1 MTKRVVTLAL
11 LASLALAA
19 CGGDSTSE
27 PKVKNGKPT
36 AASPAP
42 RTKNAALP
50 TTTVRSVTTLAPRS
64 IPTTGP
70 RATATTQPKT
80 ATTAPTRTT
89 LPVAT
94 TRPTAAPTT
103 LAPSAAPTTAIP
115 VAPTTVAPTTVAATA
130 PTVAAN
136 SCTAQGPCKVGQTG
150 PAGGIVFYAATTPQP
165 WGQYMEVRPEAFEQI
180 IADTCNLSAYDS
192 YATGKLGDGLT
203 QTNAV
208 IAACA
213 KDGKPAAAGSY
224 ARVDAYKQNGFD
236 DWFIPSKDELQQLV
250 NSNVV
255 TFATDKD
262 LTSGTWAMK
271 PADAANRGFDVVWG
285 VKKEII
291 AGTSANSRGGTV
303 RNVEIMSDGSQSYG
317 NPNNRWGWIYIAR
330 AFGPKA

>member
-1 MTKRVVTLAL
+1 MTKRVLVITILAGL
-11 LASLALAA
+11 SLAA
-19 CGGDSTSE
+19 CGGGSDSSE
-27 PKVKNGKPT
+27 ARVKNGKPT
-36 AASPAP
+36 VGSPAP

-50 TTTVRSVTTLAPRS
+50 ARTTLPPRPAPTTV
-64 IPTTGP
+64 P

-80 ATTAPTRTT
+80 TTTQAKPPTT
-89 LPVAT
+89 LAPVAVPT
-94 TRPTAAPTT
+94 TAAPTT
-103 LAPSAAPTTAIP
+103 AP
-115 VAPTTVAPTTVAATA
+115 
-130 PTVAAN
+130 N

-150 PAGGIVFYAATTPQP
+150 PAGGIVFYTATAPQK

-180 IADTCNLSAYDS
+180 IADTCNLSAYDT

-213 KDGKPAAAGSY
+213 KDGKPTAAGSY

-250 NSNVV
+250 NSKVV

-271 PADAANRGFDVVWG
+271 PKDATNRGFDVVWG
-285 VKKEII
+285 VKKEVI
-291 AGTSANSRGGTV
+291 AGTAPSSRGGTV

-317 NPNNRWGWIYIAR
+317 NANNRWGWIYIAR

>member
-1 MTKRVVTLAL
+1 MTKRVLAITI
-11 LASLALAA
+11 LAGLSLAA
-19 CGGDSTSE
+19 CGGGSDSSE
-27 PKVKNGKPT
+27 ARVKNGKPT
-36 AASPAP
+36 VGSPVP

-50 TTTVRSVTTLAPRS
+50 ARTTLPPRPAPTTV
-64 IPTTGP
+64 P

-80 ATTAPTRTT
+80 TTTQAKPPTT
-89 LPVAT
+89 P
-94 TRPTAAPTT
+94 AAPTT
-103 LAPSAAPTTAIP
+103 LAPVAVPTTAAPTTAP
-115 VAPTTVAPTTVAATA
+115 
-130 PTVAAN
+130 N

-150 PAGGIVFYAATTPQP
+150 PAGGIVFYAATAPQK

-180 IADTCNLSAYDS
+180 IADTCNLSAYDT

-213 KDGKPAAAGSY
+213 KDGKPTAAGSY

-250 NSNVV
+250 NSKVV
-255 TFATDKD
+255 NFATDKD

-271 PADAANRGFDVVWG
+271 PNDATNRGFDVVWG
-285 VKKEII
+285 VKKEVI
-291 AGTSANSRGGTV
+291 AGTASSSRGGTV

-317 NPNNRWGWIYIAR
+317 NANNRWGWIYIAR

>member
-1 MTKRVVTLAL
+1 MTKRVLAITL
-11 LASLALAA
+11 LATIGLAA
-19 CGGDSTSE
+19 CGGGNSDSAD
-27 PKVKNGKPT
+27 T
-36 AASPAP
+36 AAAT

-50 TTTVRSVTTLAPRS
+50 PTTVRSVTTPAPRPL
-64 IPTTGP
+64 PTTVP
-70 RATATTQPKT
+70 RATTTTQAK
-80 ATTAPTRTT
+80 TAPT
-89 LPVAT
+89 PPPSVA
-94 TRPTAAPTT
+94 AGPTT
-103 LAPSAAPTTAIP
+103 LAPVATPTTAAPT
-115 VAPTTVAPTTVAATA
+115 AAT
-130 PTVAAN
+130 N

-150 PAGGIVFYAATTPQP
+150 PAGGIVFYAATTPQS

-180 IADTCNLSAYDS
+180 DPDRCNLSAYDT
-192 YATGKLGDGLT
+192 YATGKIGDGLT

-250 NSNVV
+250 NSKVV

-271 PADAANRGFDVVWG
+271 PADATNRGFDVVWG
-285 VKKEII
+285 VKKEVI
-291 AGTSANSRGGTV
+291 AGTAPSSRGGTV

-317 NPNNRWGWIYIAR
+317 NANNRWGWIYIAR

>member
-1 MTKRVVTLAL
+1 MTKRVLAITL
-11 LASLALAA
+11 LAGLSLAA
-19 CGGDSTSE
+19 CGGGSSDSADT
-27 PKVKNGKPT
+27 T
-36 AASPAP
+36 AAT

-50 TTTVRSVTTLAPRS
+50 ARTTLPPRPAPTTV
-64 IPTTGP
+64 P

-80 ATTAPTRTT
+80 TTTQAKPPTTPAAATTLA
-89 LPVAT
+89 PVAIPT
-94 TRPTAAPTT
+94 TAAPT
-103 LAPSAAPTTAIP
+103 APT
-115 VAPTTVAPTTVAATA
+115 
-130 PTVAAN
+130 N

-150 PAGGIVFYAATTPQP
+150 PAGGIVFYAATAPQP

-180 IADTCNLSAYDS
+180 VADTCNLSAYDT
-192 YATGKLGDGLT
+192 YATGKLGHGLT

-250 NSNVV
+250 NSKVV
-255 TFATDKD
+255 NFATDKD

-285 VKKEII
+285 VKKEVI
-291 AGTSANSRGGTV
+291 AGTAPSSRGGTV

-330 AFGPKA
+330 AFGTKA

>member
-1 MTKRVVTLAL
+1 MTKRALAITI
-11 LASLALAA
+11 LAGLSLAA
-19 CGGDSTSE
+19 CGGGSDSSE
-27 PKVKNGKPT
+27 ARVKNGKPT
-36 AASPAP
+36 VGSPAP

-50 TTTVRSVTTLAPRS
+50 ARTTLPPRPAPTTV
-64 IPTTGP
+64 P

-80 ATTAPTRTT
+80 TTTQAKPPTT
-89 LPVAT
+89 LAPVAVPT
-94 TRPTAAPTT
+94 TAAPTT
-103 LAPSAAPTTAIP
+103 AP
-115 VAPTTVAPTTVAATA
+115 
-130 PTVAAN
+130 N

-150 PAGGIVFYAATTPQP
+150 PAGGIVFYTATAPQK

-180 IADTCNLSAYDS
+180 IADTCNLSAYDT

-213 KDGKPAAAGSY
+213 KDGKPTAAGSY

-250 NSNVV
+250 NSKVV
-255 TFATDKD
+255 NFATDKD

-271 PADAANRGFDVVWG
+271 PNDATNRGFDVVWG
-285 VKKEII
+285 VKKEVI
-291 AGTSANSRGGTV
+291 AGTASSSRGGTV

-317 NPNNRWGWIYIAR
+317 NANNRWGWIYIAR

>member
-1 MTKRVVTLAL
+1 MTKRALSIAL
-11 LASLALAA
+11 LATIGLAA
-19 CGGDSTSE
+19 CGGGNSDSADT
-27 PKVKNGKPT
+27 T
-36 AASPAP
+36 AAT

-50 TTTVRSVTTLAPRS
+50 TTTVRPVTTPAPRPL
-64 IPTTGP
+64 PTTVP
-70 RATATTQPKT
+70 RATTTTQAK
-80 ATTAPTRTT
+80 TAPT
-89 LPVAT
+89 PPPSVA
-94 TRPTAAPTT
+94 AGPTT
-103 LAPSAAPTTAIP
+103 LAPVATPTTAAPT
-115 VAPTTVAPTTVAATA
+115 AAT
-130 PTVAAN
+130 N

-180 IADTCNLSAYDS
+180 DPDRCNLSAYDT
-192 YATGKLGDGLT
+192 YATGKIGDGLT

-250 NSNVV
+250 NSKVV

-285 VKKEII
+285 VKKEVI
-291 AGTSANSRGGTV
+291 AGTAPSSRGGTV

-317 NPNNRWGWIYIAR
+317 NANNRWGWIYIAR

>member
-1 MTKRVVTLAL
+1 MTKRAVAITL
-11 LASLALAA
+11 LATLALAA
-19 CGGDSTSE
+19 CGGSSDSADT
-27 PKVKNGKPT
+27 T
-36 AASPAP
+36 AAT

-50 TTTVRSVTTLAPRS
+50 ARTTLPPRPAPTTT
-64 IPTTGP
+64 P
-70 RATATTQPKT
+70 RATATTRPKT
-80 ATTAPTRTT
+80 TTTQTKSTTQAT
-89 LPVAT
+89 
-94 TRPTAAPTT
+94 PTT
-103 LAPSAAPTTAIP
+103 LAPIATPTTPAPT
-115 VAPTTVAPTTVAATA
+115 AAT
-130 PTVAAN
+130 N

-150 PAGGIVFYAATTPQP
+150 PAGGIVFYAATTPQK

-180 IADTCNLSAYDS
+180 VADTCNLGAYDS

-224 ARVDAYKQNGFD
+224 ARVDAHKQNGFD

-250 NSNVV
+250 NSKVV

-285 VKKEII
+285 VKKEVI
-291 AGTSANSRGGTV
+291 AGTAPSSRGGTV

-317 NPNNRWGWIYIAR
+317 NANNRWGWIYIAR

>member
-1 MTKRVVTLAL
+1 MTKRVLAITL
-11 LASLALAA
+11 LATLGLAA
-19 CGGDSTSE
+19 CGGSSDSADT
-27 PKVKNGKPT
+27 T
-36 AASPAP
+36 AAP

-50 TTTVRSVTTLAPRS
+50 ARTTLPPRPAPTTVPRTTATTLAP
-64 IPTTGP
+64 
-70 RATATTQPKT
+70 
-80 ATTAPTRTT
+80 
-89 LPVAT
+89 VA
-94 TRPTAAPTT
+94 
-103 LAPSAAPTTAIP
+103 
-115 VAPTTVAPTTVAATA
+115 APTTVAPAAAPTTPAPTTIAPTTP

-150 PAGGIVFYAATTPQP
+150 PAGGIVFYTATTPQP

-180 IADTCNLSAYDS
+180 DPDRCNLSAYDS
-192 YATGKLGDGLT
+192 YATGKIGDGLT

-213 KDGKPAAAGSY
+213 KDGKPAAAGSH

-250 NSNVV
+250 NSKVIN
-255 TFATDKD
+255 FATDKD
-262 LTSGTWAMK
+262 LTSGTWALK
-271 PADAANRGFDVVWG
+271 PTDQVDRGFDVVWG
-285 VKKEII
+285 VKKEMI

-303 RNVEIMSDGSQSYG
+303 RNVEIMSDGPQSYG

>member
-1 MTKRVVTLAL
+1 MTKRVLAITI
-11 LASLALAA
+11 LAGLSLAA
-19 CGGDSTSE
+19 CGGGSDSSE
-27 PKVKNGKPT
+27 ARVKNGKPT
-36 AASPAP
+36 VGSPVP

-50 TTTVRSVTTLAPRS
+50 ARTTLPPRPAPTTV
-64 IPTTGP
+64 P

-80 ATTAPTRTT
+80 TTTQAKTPTTSAPATA
-89 LPVAT
+89 
-94 TRPTAAPTT
+94 TT
-103 LAPSAAPTTAIP
+103 LAPVAIPTTAT
-115 VAPTTVAPTTVAATA
+115 PTTAP
-130 PTVAAN
+130 N

-150 PAGGIVFYAATTPQP
+150 PAGGIVFYTATAPQK

-180 IADTCNLSAYDS
+180 IADTCNLSAYDT

-213 KDGKPAAAGSY
+213 KDGKPTAAGSY

-250 NSNVV
+250 NSKVV
-255 TFATDKD
+255 NFATDKD

-271 PADAANRGFDVVWG
+271 PNDATNRGFDVVWG
-285 VKKEII
+285 VKKEVI
-291 AGTSANSRGGTV
+291 AGTASSSRGGTV

-317 NPNNRWGWIYIAR
+317 NANNRWGWIYIAR

>member
-1 MTKRVVTLAL
+1 MTKRVLAIAL
-11 LASLALAA
+11 LATIGLAA
-19 CGGDSTSE
+19 CGGGSSDSADT
-27 PKVKNGKPT
+27 T
-36 AASPAP
+36 AAT

-50 TTTVRSVTTLAPRS
+50 PTTVRSVTTLAPRPA
-64 IPTTGP
+64 PTTVP
-70 RATATTQPKT
+70 RATATTQAKT
-80 ATTAPTRTT
+80 ATTQAKTT
-89 LPVAT
+89 T
-94 TRPTAAPTT
+94 TAAAPTT
-103 LAPSAAPTTAIP
+103 LAPVAIPTTAAPT
-115 VAPTTVAPTTVAATA
+115 AAT
-130 PTVAAN
+130 N

-150 PAGGIVFYAATTPQP
+150 PAGGIVFYVATTPQS

-180 IADTCNLSAYDS
+180 VADTCNLSAYDT

-250 NSNVV
+250 NSKVV
-255 TFATDKD
+255 TFTTDKD

-285 VKKEII
+285 VKKEVI
-291 AGTSANSRGGTV
+291 AGTAPSSRGGTV

-317 NPNNRWGWIYIAR
+317 NANNRWGWIYIAR

>member
-1 MTKRVVTLAL
+1 MTKRVLAITL
-11 LASLALAA
+11 LAGLSLAA
-19 CGGDSTSE
+19 CGGGSSDSADTR
-27 PKVKNGKPT
+27 
-36 AASPAP
+36 AAT

-50 TTTVRSVTTLAPRS
+50 ARTTLPPRPAPTTT
-64 IPTTGP
+64 P

-80 ATTAPTRTT
+80 TTTQAKPPTT
-89 LPVAT
+89 P
-94 TRPTAAPTT
+94 AAPTT
-103 LAPSAAPTTAIP
+103 LAPVAIPTTAAPTA
-115 VAPTTVAPTTVAATA
+115 AP
-130 PTVAAN
+130 N

-165 WGQYMEVRPEAFEQI
+165 WGQYMEVRPEPFEQI
-180 IADTCNLSAYDS
+180 VADTCNLSAYDT
-192 YATGKLGDGLT
+192 YATGKLGDGIT

-250 NSNVV
+250 NSKVV

-271 PADAANRGFDVVWG
+271 PADATNRGFDVVWG
-285 VKKEII
+285 VKKEVI
-291 AGTSANSRGGTV
+291 AGTAASSRGGTV

>member
-1 MTKRVVTLAL
+1 MTKRVLAITL
-11 LASLALAA
+11 LAGLTLAA
-19 CGGDSTSE
+19 CGGGNSDSAD
-27 PKVKNGKPT
+27 T
-36 AASPAP
+36 AAAT

-50 TTTVRSVTTLAPRS
+50 PTTVRSVTTPAPRPL
-64 IPTTGP
+64 PTTVP

-80 ATTAPTRTT
+80 TTTQAKPPTT
-89 LPVAT
+89 P
-94 TRPTAAPTT
+94 AAPTT
-103 LAPSAAPTTAIP
+103 LAPVAIPTTAAPTTA
-115 VAPTTVAPTTVAATA
+115 T
-130 PTVAAN
+130 N
-136 SCTAQGPCKVGQTG
+136 SCTTQGPCKVGQTG
-150 PAGGIVFYAATTPQP
+150 PAGGIVFYVSTTPQS

-180 IADTCNLSAYDS
+180 IADTCNLSAYDT
-192 YATGKLGDGLT
+192 YATGKLGDGRT

-250 NSNVV
+250 NSKVV
-255 TFATDKD
+255 NFATDKD

-271 PADAANRGFDVVWG
+271 PNDATNRGFDVVWG
-285 VKKEII
+285 VKKEVI
-291 AGTSANSRGGTV
+291 AGTAPSSRGGTV

-317 NPNNRWGWIYIAR
+317 NANNRWGWIYIAR